1 MSHADFRLSLIVPV
15 YNEEESIDAFINAID
30 NELAPLKDQLEI
42 VFVNDGSRDRT
53 REVVEQAIAR
63 DPRVTLVN
71 LARNFGKEAA
81 MTAGLH
87 HAKGNAVVPMD
98 VDLQDPPSLILE
110 FVKLWQTGDYDTVY
124 GIRVDRSADT
134 PMKRLTAGGFYRF
147 FNALSTSTKLPEN
160 AGDFRLID
168 RKVVEAIKQLPER
181 NRFMKGLFAWAGFR
195 AVGVPYERPAR
206 HAGET
211 KFNYWKLWNFAL
223 DGLMSFSSWPLRV
236 WSYVGVGVSFVA
248 FLYILKIVTQVV
260 FFGIDVPGYASLMSV
275 VLFLGGI
282 QLLSLG
288 IIGEYIG
295 RMFVEVKQRP
305 VYLIEGVYGQ
315 YAKQDEEPKQD
326 AATGSKKSAGRKAA
340 AKAADDQQEQ
350 ASQ

>member
-1 MSHADFRLSLIVPV
+1 MNRDSRFRI
-15 YNEEESIDAFINAID
+15 
-30 NELAPLKDQLEI
+30 
-42 VFVNDGSRDRT
+42 
-53 REVVEQAIAR
+53 
-63 DPRVTLVN
+63 
-71 LARNFGKEAA
+71 
-81 MTAGLH
+81 
-87 HAKGNAVVPMD
+87 
-98 VDLQDPPSLILE
+98 
-110 FVKLWQTGDYDTVY
+110 
-124 GIRVDRSADT
+124 
-134 PMKRLTAGGFYRF
+134 
-147 FNALSTSTKLPEN
+147 PEN
-160 AGDFRLID
+160 AGDFRLMD
-168 RKVVEAIKQLPER
+168 RKVVDVLRQLPER

-315 YAKQDEEPKQD
+315 YAKQDEAQTQD
-326 AATGSKKSAGRKAA
+326 GAATDSKKGTGKKAA
-340 AKAADDQQEQ
+340 TVKVTDDQQEQ
-350 ASQ
+350 APQ

>member
-1 MSHADFRLSLIVPV
+1 
-15 YNEEESIDAFINAID
+15 
-30 NELAPLKDQLEI
+30 
-42 VFVNDGSRDRT
+42 
-53 REVVEQAIAR
+53 
-63 DPRVTLVN
+63 
-71 LARNFGKEAA
+71 
-81 MTAGLH
+81 
-87 HAKGNAVVPMD
+87 
-98 VDLQDPPSLILE
+98 
-110 FVKLWQTGDYDTVY
+110 
-124 GIRVDRSADT
+124 
-134 PMKRLTAGGFYRF
+134 MKRLIAGGFYRF

-223 DGLMSFSSWPLRV
+223 DGLMSFQLAAA
-236 WSYVGVGVSFVA
+236 GVELHRGRC
-248 FLYILKIVTQVV
+248 LLHRLPHILKIITQVL

-275 VLFLGGI
+275 MLFLGGI

-315 YAKQDEEPKQD
+315 YAKQDEEQKQEVP
-326 AATGSKKSAGRKAA
+326 TTSKKGAGKKAA